1 MAKIFNLPAVG
12 DTMVEGEIVT
22 WFVAVGD
29 VVDLDQPICSL
40 ETDKSVVEMTT
51 PHRGT
56 VLYLAADVG
65 GVVQVGAPLIV
76 VGEPGEDLP
85 ADLLDA
91 PTAPA
96 AVSSPAAPSAPAA
109 PTTSAPSTSSP
120 AKNGWSQGPP
130 PSNAPSL
137 IPTSSPLLRRFAQE
151 EGVNLAT
158 VRGTGPGGR
167 ITRADVTAAA
177 GGAPAQPSISR
188 GPVLALPKVRKIA
201 RDGGIDLRDVRGSG
215 PHGSI
220 TMTDLAAVAPELAQ
234 PVRGERVR
242 MSTMRRAIARNLT
255 GAAEVPQFTSMM
267 DFDATS
273 LLARRAALRD
283 TLNGPVPL
291 DALLMHDL
299 TVVLSEHRLM
309 NAQLGGRQCGVL
321 RRVRHRRGG
330 RHRTWPHGAGGPRRR
345 HPRFRGAVTR
355 NCAPLHGRPEPHDHA
370 GGNSPVERAR

>member
-1 MAKIFNLPAVG
+1 M
-12 DTMVEGEIVT
+12 
-22 WFVAVGD
+22 
-29 VVDLDQPICSL
+29 
-40 ETDKSVVEMTT
+40 
-51 PHRGT
+51 
-56 VLYLAADVG
+56 
-65 GVVQVGAPLIV
+65 
-76 VGEPGEDLP
+76 
-85 ADLLDA
+85 
-91 PTAPA
+91 
-96 AVSSPAAPSAPAA
+96 
-109 PTTSAPSTSSP
+109 
-120 AKNGWSQGPP
+120 
-130 PSNAPSL
+130 
-137 IPTSSPLLRRFAQE
+137 
-151 EGVNLAT
+151 NLAT

-309 NAQLGGRQCGVL
+309 NAQLVGDSVEYFDAFDIGVAVDTEHGLMVPVVRAADTLDFAALSREIVRLSTAARNRTITPGELTGGTCTVNNIGALGIVAGTPILPLGTSTIVAFGAARPTVRMHDGV
-321 RRVRHRRGG
+321 
-330 RHRTWPHGAGGPRRR
+330 
-345 HPRFRGAVTR
+345 
-355 NCAPLHGRPEPHDHA
+355 
-370 GGNSPVERAR
+370 PVEVPMATLSATFDHRIIDGGDSARFLAALRTQLEAPQ